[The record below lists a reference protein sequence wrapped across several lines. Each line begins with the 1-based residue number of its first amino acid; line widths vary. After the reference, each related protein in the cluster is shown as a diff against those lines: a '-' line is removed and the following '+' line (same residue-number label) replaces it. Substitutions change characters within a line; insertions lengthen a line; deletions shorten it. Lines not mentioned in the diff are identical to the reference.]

1 MGGAGTGGNH
11 GVRMKKIT
19 RRMAV
24 DEARSFANELIRNER
39 IAEKFGIWLLDK
51 QDRIIA
57 RNEDD
62 RRFLRSIGVDFP

>member
-1 MGGAGTGGNH
+1 
-11 GVRMKKIT
+11 
-19 RRMAV
+19 MAV